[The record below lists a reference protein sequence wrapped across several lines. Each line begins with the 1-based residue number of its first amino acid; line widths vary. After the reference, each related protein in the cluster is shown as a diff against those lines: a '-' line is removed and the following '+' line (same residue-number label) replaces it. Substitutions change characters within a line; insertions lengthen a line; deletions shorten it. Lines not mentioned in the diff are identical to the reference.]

1 MAPAPARV
9 APVPAG
15 QEAAG
20 VTAGGELTS
29 LLGPVRAGNAF
40 EETVERLLTVI
51 KLGVVPPGD
60 RFPAERELAGL
71 LGVSRITLRE
81 AIRAL
86 QQAGYVQSRRGRF
99 GGTFVTY
106 IRPAP
111 DPGEARRIALADSAQ
126 LSDALAFRM
135 ALETGAAQVLAAADG
150 DRGRHVL
157 LERLTAVNKAT
168 PDDYRRLDT
177 LFHLAIA
184 ELTGSTLLA
193 AACADARMR
202 LNDLLNAIPVLKH
215 NIVHTAQQHTA
226 IVDAILAGDPEGARA
241 AVAEHLDGT
250 GALLRGFLAAP
261 TRPARPATPANR
273 ATRAD
278 RGSVTSP
285 IAVPN
290 QQMTA
295 ASQETQVASQE
306 MRAAS
311 PDAGEAP

>member
-1 MAPAPARV
+1 VPRKPQWPGRRSAPTAAPAPAR
-9 APVPAG
+9 PAG
-15 QEAAG
+15 PESGGAPAG
-20 VTAGGELTS
+20 TELTS
-29 LLGPVRAGNAF
+29 LLGPVRGGNAF

-86 QQAGYVQSRRGRF
+86 QQAGYVESRRGRF

-106 IRPAP
+106 TRPAP

-126 LSDALAFRM
+126 LADALAFRM

-150 DRGRHVL
+150 DHGRAVL
-157 LERLTAVNKAT
+157 LDRLAAVNQAT
-168 PDDYRRLDT
+168 PEDYRRLDT

-184 ELTGSTLLA
+184 ELTGSALLA

-226 IVDAILAGDPEGARA
+226 IVDAILAGDPERARCE
-241 AVAEHLDGT
+241 VAEHLDGT
-250 GALLRGFLAAP
+250 GALLRGFLA
-261 TRPARPATPANR
+261 RPARPAR
-273 ATRAD
+273 R
-278 RGSVTSP
+278 
-285 IAVPN
+285 
-290 QQMTA
+290 MTA
-295 ASQETQVASQE
+295 ASGGPADRRVTLATQPGQGRGRPRGV
-306 MRAAS
+306 
-311 PDAGEAP
+311 